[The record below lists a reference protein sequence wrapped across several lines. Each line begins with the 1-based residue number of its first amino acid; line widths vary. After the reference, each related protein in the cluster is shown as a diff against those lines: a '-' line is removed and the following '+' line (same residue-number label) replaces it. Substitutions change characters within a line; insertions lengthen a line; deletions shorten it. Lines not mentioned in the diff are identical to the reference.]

1 MLILNKYVPVK
12 TKILRASHVPYMIR
26 TLTKAIMKQTQ
37 LGTKYLKN
45 KKGINLNAYKKQRN
59 FCSKLYKKE
68 TRKYCNK
75 LNMNSITYNK
85 EFQRIIKPF
94 LIDEKG
100 KLLSNEK
107 KFAEIFCYQIN
118 TVTKLGI
125 NRDDDKFN
133 GEPKLST
140 DSVDITTQKCGNL
153 ASVKLIRDNTTLS
166 ETF

>member
-1 MLILNKYVPVK
+1 
-12 TKILRASHVPYMIR
+12 
-26 TLTKAIMKQTQ
+26 MKQTQ

-68 TRKYCNK
+68 TRRCCNK
-75 LNMNSITYNK
+75 LSMNSINDNK

-94 LIDEKG
+94 LSDEKG

-107 KFAEIFCYQIN
+107 KFAETFCKFFEN
-118 TVTKLGI
+118 AVTKLGI

-140 DSVDITTQKCGNL
+140 DSVDMTTQKCGNL
-153 ASVKLIRDNTTLS
+153 SSVKLIRDNTTLS
-166 ETF
+166 DMF